1 MPDPIVVMD
10 DGAVRIIRINRPEKK
25 NALTLAMYVEMT
37 RALREAEASDAIRCV
52 IFAGAPGSFCAGND
66 IADFLKAADSG
77 LDPRA
82 LKFLNA
88 LRAAKSRWSPQS
100 AALPSASGRPCCS
113 TSIMSSPVRCSQRR
127 S

>member
-66 IADFLKAADSG
+66 IASFGYEREL
-77 LDPRA
+77 
-82 LKFLNA
+82 
-88 LRAAKSRWSPQS
+88 QE
-100 AALPSASGRPCCS
+100 
-113 TSIMSSPVRCSQRR
+113 RR
-127 S
+127 